1 MVMFDIFP
9 KHLTLPC
16 VPSCW
21 TTSGFDIWKMVP
33 LIILMVLLYFC
44 VRLCSPF
51 LLVLWWTQSW
61 FVQNTGAKQ
70 PTYLVNADDVGTLL
84 AIEVQPL
91 DNRKRK
97 VLFSSYY
104 NGSLTYVCQKWV
116 KPREQPQGF
125 ELSCIVVWI
134 EYYWIKVPWWY
145 QISSI
150 CHNSLTGE
158 YNLRHGIF
166 LTLV

>member
-1 MVMFDIFP
+1 MLDIFP

-70 PTYLVNADDVGTLL
+70 PIYLVNADDVGTLL

-97 VLFSSYY
+97 VLFPSCYD
-104 NGSLTYVCQKWV
+104 GSLTHVCKKWV
-116 KPREQPQGF
+116 NCYNVACIYLCYGFCLICNLSQKVTWATQQG
-125 ELSCIVVWI
+125 
-134 EYYWIKVPWWY
+134 IK
-145 QISSI
+145 
-150 CHNSLTGE
+150 N
-158 YNLRHGIF
+158 F
-166 LTLV
+166 K

>member
-1 MVMFDIFP
+1 M
-9 KHLTLPC
+9 TLPC
-16 VPSCW
+16 VPSCRN
-21 TTSGFDIWKMVP
+21 TSGFGIWKTVP

-70 PTYLVNADDVGTLL
+70 PIYLVNADDVGTLL

-116 KPREQPQGF
+116 NCYSGACIYYVTGFAWYATYPKKSLVQPNK
-125 ELSCIVVWI
+125 ELRISNRSMVEISN
-134 EYYWIKVPWWY
+134 YY
-145 QISSI
+145 
-150 CHNSLTGE
+150 L
-158 YNLRHGIF
+158 
-166 LTLV
+166 